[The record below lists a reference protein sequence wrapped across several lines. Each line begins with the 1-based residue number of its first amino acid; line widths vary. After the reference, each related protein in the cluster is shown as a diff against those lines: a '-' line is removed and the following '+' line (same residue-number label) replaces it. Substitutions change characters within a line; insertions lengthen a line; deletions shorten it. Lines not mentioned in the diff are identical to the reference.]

1 MRSEGRRNSSRVLLS
16 KENDKSRK
24 TRKKKKKQ
32 TLEKCLANVIS
43 LTFVF

>member
-24 TRKKKKKQ
+24 TGKKKK

>member
-24 TRKKKKKQ
+24 TGKKKKDGGGCAQ
-32 TLEKCLANVIS
+32 TDALLQAHN
-43 LTFVF
+43 